1 MQTVT
6 ALALLAL
13 IASPCAALTLDDA
26 KNRPVSKVITLLKD
40 MVSQLEKEA
49 EEDEEVYESMSC
61 WCETNDK
68 AKTKAISDAEAK
80 IGILTAAIEE
90 YAANAARLN
99 TEIANLEKE
108 VAENTD
114 ALDKATAL
122 RQKELAEFTNEEK
135 ESLGTIA
142 SLKSA
147 VAALSKHHDAAL
159 LQSESTD
166 SQMNFLKAMM
176 DLQHKMTK
184 HANLVAEM
192 ITPRQRKAITA
203 FLHQSQG
210 YNPEYAPASGEIFG
224 LLKQMKEGFETNL
237 ANSQKEEMT
246 NQADYEGMKKA
257 KTAEIA
263 AGEAQIKQKSVELGE
278 TEEKHAL
285 SVQDLDD
292 TRTTLAAD
300 TQYLANLKEQC
311 ALFDS
316 EYAERT
322 KTRQLEIQAVSKALA
337 FLSSD
342 EAQDLVSRTFGFI
355 QVRSKQQSKRRNQVS
370 THLAQLARKFKD
382 PRISTLAVRAR
393 LDAFTKVKKSIQ
405 DMVDKL
411 VQEKEDEVKHKDFC
425 VEEINSNEKE
435 TQLKEQEKG
444 RLEDTISAL
453 QAKIDALTKEIAE
466 LTAQVGDLQIS
477 LKRAGED
484 RNKEN
489 KDFQTTVADQ
499 RASQKLLAT
508 ALEIL
513 KGFYDKAALVQKKV
527 SKQEPAGPP
536 PPPGFKTYNKNA
548 QSGGV
553 MGMIE
558 QIINDAKAMEADA
571 IKAEEDAQIAYE
583 SLVTETNNSIT
594 AAEKAIIHAQKAKGN
609 AETEKAE
616 KGMEKDSVMSEL
628 EALAGEN
635 ADLHKA
641 CDYTLKNFDLRQTAR
656 DEEIEALKQAAAML
670 SGASFGAF
678 LQRLH

>member
-1 MQTVT
+1 MQSV
-6 ALALLAL
+6 LLLAL
-13 IASPCAALTLDDA
+13 IASPCLALTLDDA

-40 MVSQLEKEA
+40 MVGELEKEA
-49 EEDEEVYESMSC
+49 EEDEEVYEAMSC
-61 WCETNDK
+61 WCETGDK
-68 AKTKAISDAEAK
+68 TKTKAIADAETK
-80 IGILTAAIEE
+80 IATLTAAIEE
-90 YAANAARLN
+90 YAANSARLN

-159 LQSESTD
+159 IQSESTD

-176 DLQHKMTK
+176 DLQHKMNK
-184 HANLVAEM
+184 HAKLVAEM

-224 LLKQMKEGFETNL
+224 LLKQMKEGFESNL

-246 NQADYEGMKKA
+246 NQADYEGLKKA

-263 AGEAQIKQKSVELGE
+263 AGESQIKQKSVELGE

-300 TQYLANLKEQC
+300 TSYLANLKEQC

-316 EYAERT
+316 EYTERT
-322 KTRQLEIQAVSKALA
+322 KTRQLEITAVSKALA

-342 EAQDLVSRTFGFI
+342 EAQDLVSRTFSFI

-411 VQEKEDEVKHKDFC
+411 IKEKEDEIKHKDFC
-425 VEEINSNEKE
+425 IEEINNNERDTE
-435 TQLKEQEKG
+435 MKEQEKG
-444 RLEDTISAL
+444 RLD
-453 QAKIDALTKEIAE
+453 AKIE
-466 LTAQVGDLQIS
+466 
-477 LKRAGED
+477 
-484 RNKEN
+484 
-489 KDFQTTVADQ
+489 
-499 RASQKLLAT
+499 
-508 ALEIL
+508 
-513 KGFYDKAALVQKKV
+513 
-527 SKQEPAGPP
+527 
-536 PPPGFKTYNKNA
+536 
-548 QSGGV
+548 
-553 MGMIE
+553 
-558 QIINDAKAMEADA
+558 
-571 IKAEEDAQIAYE
+571 
-583 SLVTETNNSIT
+583 
-594 AAEKAIIHAQKAKGN
+594 
-609 AETEKAE
+609 
-616 KGMEKDSVMSEL
+616 
-628 EALAGEN
+628 
-635 ADLHKA
+635 
-641 CDYTLKNFDLRQTAR
+641 
-656 DEEIEALKQAAAML
+656 
-670 SGASFGAF
+670 
-678 LQRLH
+678 

>member
-1 MQTVT
+1 M
-6 ALALLAL
+6 
-13 IASPCAALTLDDA
+13 
-26 KNRPVSKVITLLKD
+26 K
-40 MVSQLEKEA
+40 
-49 EEDEEVYESMSC
+49 
-61 WCETNDK
+61 
-68 AKTKAISDAEAK
+68 
-80 IGILTAAIEE
+80 
-90 YAANAARLN
+90 
-99 TEIANLEKE
+99 
-108 VAENTD
+108 
-114 ALDKATAL
+114 
-122 RQKELAEFTNEEK
+122 
-135 ESLGTIA
+135 
-142 SLKSA
+142 
-147 VAALSKHHDAAL
+147 
-159 LQSESTD
+159 
-166 SQMNFLKAMM
+166 
-176 DLQHKMTK
+176 K
-184 HANLVAEM
+184 HASVIGEM
-192 ITPRQRKAITA
+192 ITPRQRKALTA

-393 LDAFTKVKKSIQ
+393 LDAFTKVKK
-405 DMVDKL
+405 
-411 VQEKEDEVKHKDFC
+411 KEDEVKHKDFC

-453 QAKIDALTKEIAE
+453 EAKIDALTKEIAE
-466 LTAQVGDLQIS
+466 LTAEVGDLQIS

-513 KGFYDKAALVQKKV
+513 KGFYDKAALVQKK
-527 SKQEPAGPP
+527 SKQEPAGP

-594 AAEKAIIHAQKAKGN
+594 AAEKAIIHAQKAKAN

-616 KGMEKDSVMSEL
+616 KAMEKDAVMSEL

-635 ADLHKA
+635 ADLHKS

-670 SGASFGAF
+670 SGASFSAF